1 MKMGFSVRSVICIFS
16 LCVAFALLF
25 VGDSSTGGGI
35 HELRIKSFKVNQATS
50 IPSRKLLTV
59 AGTNDYGDGSIGGS
73 DGNGIP
79 GSDGS
84 NGSDGNGIPGSD
96 GSNGPD
102 GNGIPGSDGSTGSD
116 GNGIP
121 GSDGSTVPGGN
132 GIPGSDGSNGP
143 DGNGIPGSDGS
154 TGPGGNGIP
163 GSDGSDGSGSGG
175 WGGFGGP
182 DGSVNRIGAA
192 CSKRSIDVFQGQTAP
207 MPNGI
212 PTYTVEVQ
220 NICVSGKC
228 TIANIHLNCG
238 WFSSARLIN
247 PSVFRRLTY
256 NDCLV
261 NNGQPLGPGQTIT
274 FSYANTYAY
283 PMAVSSVA
291 CF

>member
-1 MKMGFSVRSVICIFS
+1 MGSTMRSVTCIF
-16 LCVAFALLF
+16 LVCVAFALLF
-25 VGDSSTGGGI
+25 VGDSGTGVGI
-35 HELRIKSFKVNQATS
+35 NEEGINLSKVNQTTS
-50 IPSRKLLTV
+50 ILSRKLLLV
-59 AGTNDYGDGSIGGS
+59 AGTNDYGDVSNGGGWDGDGSEGSDGSNES
-73 DGNGIP
+73 DGNGSE

-84 NGSDGNGIPGSD
+84 NGSDGTGSEGSD
-96 GSNGPD
+96 GSNGSGGSND
-102 GNGIPGSDGSTGSD
+102 SSGSGSDGS
-116 GNGIP
+116 
-121 GSDGSTVPGGN
+121 
-132 GIPGSDGSNGP
+132 
-143 DGNGIPGSDGS
+143 
-154 TGPGGNGIP
+154 
-163 GSDGSDGSGSGG
+163 SGA
-175 WGGFGGP
+175 

-220 NICVSGKC
+220 NICVSGHC

-247 PSVFRRLTY
+247 PTVFRRLSY

-274 FSYANTYAY
+274 FQYANTYAY